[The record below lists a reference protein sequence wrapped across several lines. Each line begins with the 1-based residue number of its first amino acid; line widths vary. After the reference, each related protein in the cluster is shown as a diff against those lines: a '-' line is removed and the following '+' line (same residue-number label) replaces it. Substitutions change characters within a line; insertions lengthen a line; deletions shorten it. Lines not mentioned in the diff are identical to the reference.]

1 MLLGDD
7 LLPLLVLAFGA
18 AMAIGSGLALVR
30 PPKQPGEGELE
41 RPPLARSVTMIAIG
55 SMAALWAAASLV
67 AGR

>member
-30 PPKQPGEGELE
+30 PPQQRGDGELE
-41 RPPLARSVTMIAIG
+41 RPPLARSVTMITIG
-55 SMAALWAAASLV
+55 VVASLWAVASLL
-67 AGR
+67 AG

>member
-30 PPKQPGEGELE
+30 PPQVRAEGDLE
-41 RPPLARSVTMIAIG
+41 KAPLGRSLVMIAVG
-55 SMAALWAAASLV
+55 TVAAVWAIASLV
-67 AGR
+67 AG